1 MRAKSLL
8 MRKDPGARR
17 LTRDEILKFKSSSQS
32 DPSLMPFRYRAR
44 SAFQTLMHFFT
55 FRAGL
60 GQNQCRQY
68 GHTLPRESILAKFGN
83 NCRECGVVVTDLEQL
98 RRA

>member
-17 LTRDEILKFKSSSQS
+17 LTRDEIVKFKSSSQA
-32 DPSLMPFRYRAR
+32 DQTLKPFKYKAR
-44 SAFQTLMHFFT
+44 SAFQNLLHFFT

-60 GQNQCRQY
+60 GKNQCRQY
-68 GHTLPRESILAKFGN
+68 GHTLPRETILAKFGN
-83 NCRECGVVVTDLEQL
+83 NCRECGVIVSDMEQL